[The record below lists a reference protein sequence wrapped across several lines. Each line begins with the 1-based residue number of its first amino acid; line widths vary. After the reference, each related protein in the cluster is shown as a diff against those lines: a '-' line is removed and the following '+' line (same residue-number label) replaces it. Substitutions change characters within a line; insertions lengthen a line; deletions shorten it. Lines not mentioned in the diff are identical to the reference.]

1 MDKVRKRKI
10 LNTVNDLYE
19 VLDDLKR
26 YSNQEDDF
34 RRKLSPTKNRSDIK
48 IESENISMAL
58 DDAIE
63 SIRDAIAS
71 LNEIED
77 Y

>member
-34 RRKLSPTKNRSDIK
+34 RRKLFPTKNRSDIK